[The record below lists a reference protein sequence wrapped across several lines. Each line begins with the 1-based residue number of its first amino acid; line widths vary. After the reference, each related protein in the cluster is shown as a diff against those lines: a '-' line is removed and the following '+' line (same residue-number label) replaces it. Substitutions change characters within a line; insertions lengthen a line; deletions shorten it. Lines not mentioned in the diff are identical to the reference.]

1 MEPPHSREMFVS
13 RPPLLRYRR
22 RNDTLRLG
30 CILSAL
36 DRPLTST
43 KLDSRQNTPGRI
55 FLLRILYNHLLYHT
69 HDRSPDGCE
78 EWRFYQFDTVGSD
91 RGLRGGTTT

>member
-1 MEPPHSREMFVS
+1 MEPTHSWEMSVS
-13 RPPLLRYRR
+13 RSPLLQYRG
-22 RNDTLRLG
+22 RNDTLRLD

-36 DRPLTST
+36 DCPLAYTE
-43 KLDSRQNTPGRI
+43 LNSRQNTPGRI

-91 RGLRGGTTT
+91 